1 MGPVIYI
8 MGVSGSGKTTIGKLL
23 SLKTGLPFF
32 DGDDFHPLENKEKMK
47 AGIPLNDEDRG
58 QWLHKMNV
66 LAITQSKINGAVLAC
81 SGLKEKYRTVLKQ
94 DVKQS
99 IWIFLQGSYK
109 LIHER
114 MEKREHYMP
123 VGLLQSQFNDLE
135 TPASAFTIDIKNNPE
150 IIVEEI
156 MQYLNS
162 RNNPRQS

>member
-8 MGVSGSGKTTIGKLL
+8 MGVSGSGKSTIGKLL
-23 SLKTGLPFF
+23 SLKTGFPFF

-47 AGIPLNDEDRG
+47 AGIPLNDEDRE
-58 QWLHKMNV
+58 QWLHKMNM
-66 LAITQSKINGAVLAC
+66 LAITQSNLNGAVLAC
-81 SGLKEKYRTVLKQ
+81 SGLKEKYRTVLIQ
-94 DVKQS
+94 DVKQP
-99 IWIFLQGSYK
+99 IWIFLQGSYE

-150 IIVEEI
+150 VIVEVI

>member
-23 SLKTGLPFF
+23 SLKTGFPFF

-47 AGIPLNDEDRG
+47 AGIPLNDEDRE
-58 QWLHKMNV
+58 QWLHKLND
-66 LAITQSKINGAVLAC
+66 LAIAQSTLNGAVLAC
-81 SGLKEKYRTVLKQ
+81 SGLKEKYRIVLTQ
-94 DVKQS
+94 NVKQP
-99 IWIFLQGSYK
+99 IWIFLQGAYK
-109 LIHER
+109 LIYER

-135 TPASAFTIDIKNNPE
+135 TPVSAFTIDIKNNPE
-150 IIVEEI
+150 EIVEEI

-162 RNNPRQS
+162 RNNPMQS